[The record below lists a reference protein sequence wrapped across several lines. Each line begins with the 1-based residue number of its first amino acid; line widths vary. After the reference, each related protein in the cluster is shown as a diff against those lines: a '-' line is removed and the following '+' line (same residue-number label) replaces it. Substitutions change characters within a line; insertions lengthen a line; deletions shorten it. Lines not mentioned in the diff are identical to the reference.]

1 MAAGLGGAGRRATTV
16 LAVALAMATMNVYL
30 ASAARLASAL
40 SRSRALPAWLAG
52 DGQLSVPRRPLVVI
66 GGIGLLL
73 LAALAVGLT
82 TTTVLVR
89 ATSACF
95 VAVYVAA
102 TASAVRIL
110 HGRVRLDGADSG
122 PGHGDRALLAWY
134 LFVPAASAAC
144 FAVIRAH
151 TRRSRSSR
159 MARCSPLPAQV
170 RVRSR
175 PQRSDGR
182 L

>member
-110 HGRVRLDGADSG
+110 HGRVRLATVPTAVLVTAIALFSLGICSSLRRRQ
-122 PGHGDRALLAWY
+122 RA
-134 LFVPAASAAC
+134 
-144 FAVIRAH
+144 
-151 TRRSRSSR
+151 SR
-159 MARCSPLPAQV
+159 
-170 RVRSR
+170 
-175 PQRSDGR
+175 
-182 L
+182 